1 MDKGNVYTGGKKGM
15 LKAIT
20 VFSGSAENCPQAY
33 KQAAEELG
41 RAIARQGRTLV
52 YGSGQCGLMGMTARG
67 AKEEGGYVVG
77 INVKRFESYA
87 PYPGTD
93 ELLML
98 ETLPQRK
105 AALIDRGD
113 ACVALPGGVGT
124 LDELMD
130 VYALVQAGILEKPIG
145 LLNVNGY
152 FDGLL
157 AQLER
162 ALRERF
168 LNERDYRRLI
178 VAGDAET
185 LLRKLDEYA
194 G

>member
-1 MDKGNVYTGGKKGM
+1 MR
-15 LKAIT
+15 KAIT
-20 VFSGSAENCPQAY
+20 VFAGSADGCPEVY
-33 KQAAEELG
+33 KRAAEQLG
-41 RAIARQGRTLV
+41 RVIARQGRVLV
-52 YGSGQCGLMGMTARG
+52 YGSGQTGLMGMTAKG
-67 AKEEGGYVVG
+67 AKDENGYVVG
-77 INVKRFESYA
+77 INVRRFESFA

-98 ETLPQRK
+98 ETLPERK

-130 VYALVQAGILEKPIG
+130 VYALVQAGILEKPVG

-152 FDGLL
+152 YDGLL
-157 AQLER
+157 AQLAR
-162 ALRERF
+162 ANADGF
-168 LNERDYRRLI
+168 LNDADYRRL
-178 VAGDAET
+178 VTAKDPET
-185 LLRKLDEYA
+185 LLRLLDEN

>member
-1 MDKGNVYTGGKKGM
+1 MRKV
-15 LKAIT
+15 IT
-20 VFSGSAENCPQAY
+20 VFAGSADGCPEVY
-33 KQAAEELG
+33 KRAAEQLG
-41 RAIARQGRTLV
+41 RVIARQGRVLV
-52 YGSGQCGLMGMTARG
+52 YGSGQTGLMGMTAKG
-67 AKEEGGYVVG
+67 AKDENGYVVG
-77 INVKRFESYA
+77 INVRRFESFA

-98 ETLPQRK
+98 ETLPERK

-130 VYALVQAGILEKPIG
+130 VYALVQAGILEKPVG

-152 FDGLL
+152 YDGLL
-157 AQLER
+157 AQLAR
-162 ALRERF
+162 ANADGF
-168 LNERDYRRLI
+168 LDAADYRRL
-178 VAGDAET
+178 VTAKDPET
-185 LLRKLDEYA
+185 LLRLLDEN